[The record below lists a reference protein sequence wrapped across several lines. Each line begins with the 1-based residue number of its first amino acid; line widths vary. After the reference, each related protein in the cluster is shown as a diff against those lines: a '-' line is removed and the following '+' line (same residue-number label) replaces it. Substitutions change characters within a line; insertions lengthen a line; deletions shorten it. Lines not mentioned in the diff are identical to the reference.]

1 MALAAALHLALL
13 GLHLALDLAV
23 ALALALAAA
32 LLLVLHLGLHLAVAL
47 GPIVA
52 TAVLLPPLD
61 LDLAAALPLGLPHCT
76 IITIKSN
83 IWPCNHVTDNTIF
96 CKH

>member
-1 MALAAALHLALL
+1 MALAAALHL
-13 GLHLALDLAV
+13 HLDQAVDPALDLHLDLAA
-23 ALALALAAA
+23 ALHLDLDLHLAAA
-32 LLLVLHLGLHLAVAL
+32 LLD
-47 GPIVA
+47 PTVA
-52 TAVLLPPLD
+52 TAALLPPLD
-61 LDLAAALPLGLPHCT
+61 LDLAAALPLDLHHCT